1 VLHVRSSA
9 SGRSH
14 ERMHN
19 DIWVIG
25 GSIRLGNGPERVL
38 QIKGLLHW
46 DLLAKIQSRWPLDA
60 LNRETCRANVCSYRK
75 VLLVHGHV
83 RILLELLEL
92 LVLLLLLL
100 MLVLLLLMLVLLL
113 ELRVLLLMLL
123 ELLGMLL
130 GVLRVLRVLR
140 VLLVH
145 VGLV

>member
-1 VLHVRSSA
+1 VVHVRSSA

-25 GSIRLGNGPERVL
+25 GSIRLRNRPERVL
-38 QIKGLLHW
+38 HIKGLLHW
-46 DLLAKIQSRWPLDA
+46 DLLAKIQGRWPLDA

-92 LVLLLLLL
+92 LMLLLLLL
-100 MLVLLLLMLVLLL
+100 
-113 ELRVLLLMLL
+113 LLLMLL

>member
-46 DLLAKIQSRWPLDA
+46 DLLAKIQSRWSLDA

>member
-1 VLHVRSSA
+1 VLHVRSST

-46 DLLAKIQSRWPLDA
+46 DLLAKIQGRWPLDA

-92 LVLLLLLL
+92 LMLLLLL
-100 MLVLLLLMLVLLL
+100 LLLLMLVLLL
-113 ELRVLLLMLL
+113 ELRVLLMLL

-130 GVLRVLRVLR
+130 GVLRVLRVLL

>member
-1 VLHVRSSA
+1 
-9 SGRSH
+9 
-14 ERMHN
+14 MHN

-25 GSIRLGNGPERVL
+25 GSIRLRNRPERVL
-38 QIKGLLHW
+38 HIKGLLHW
-46 DLLAKIQSRWPLDA
+46 DLLAKIQGRWPLDA

-92 LVLLLLLL
+92 LMLLLLL
-100 MLVLLLLMLVLLL
+100 LLLLMLVLLL
-113 ELRVLLLMLL
+113 ELRVLLMLL

-130 GVLRVLRVLR
+130 GVLRVLLVLL

>member
-92 LVLLLLLL
+92 L
-100 MLVLLLLMLVLLL
+100 MLLLLMLVLLL

-130 GVLRVLRVLR
+130 GMLRVLR
-140 VLLVH
+140 VLLVLLVH

>member
-1 VLHVRSSA
+1 VLHVRSST

>member
-83 RILLELLEL
+83 RVLLELLEL
-92 LVLLLLLL
+92 LMLLLLL
-100 MLVLLLLMLVLLL
+100 LLLLMLVLLL

-123 ELLGMLL
+123 ELLRMLLGMLL
-130 GVLRVLRVLR
+130 GMLRVLR

>member
-1 VLHVRSSA
+1 
-9 SGRSH
+9 
-14 ERMHN
+14 MHN

-38 QIKGLLHW
+38 QIKVLLHW

-92 LVLLLLLL
+92 LMLLLLL
-100 MLVLLLLMLVLLL
+100 LLLLMLVLLL

-130 GVLRVLRVLR
+130 GVLGVLGVLR

>member
-1 VLHVRSSA
+1 
-9 SGRSH
+9 
-14 ERMHN
+14 MHN

-92 LVLLLLLL
+92 LMLLLLL
-100 MLVLLLLMLVLLL
+100 LLLLMLVLLL
-113 ELRVLLLMLL
+113 ELRVLLMLL

-130 GVLRVLRVLR
+130 GVLRVLLVLL

>member
-1 VLHVRSSA
+1 
-9 SGRSH
+9 
-14 ERMHN
+14 MHN

-92 LVLLLLLL
+92 LMLLL
-100 MLVLLLLMLVLLL
+100 LLLLMLVLLL

-123 ELLGMLL
+123 ELLRMLLGMLL
-130 GVLRVLRVLR
+130 GMLRVLR

>member
-1 VLHVRSSA
+1 
-9 SGRSH
+9 
-14 ERMHN
+14 MHN

-92 LVLLLLLL
+92 L
-100 MLVLLLLMLVLLL
+100 MLLLLMLVLLL

-130 GVLRVLRVLR
+130 GMLRVLR
-140 VLLVH
+140 VLLVLLVH